1 MTSQSKPT
9 ILDDVRNHSRDTI
22 MADEKE
28 FKLTPKAKQLLE
40 ALRKADDWT
49 NRTALATAIEKKSLN
64 KWDVILLDKMD
75 TAGLIEIRKIDHH
88 GPIGYEWQ
96 YRFAQDNE

>member
-1 MTSQSKPT
+1 MTSQAKES
-9 ILDDVRNHSRDTI
+9 ILNDVRNHSRDTI
-22 MADEKE
+22 MAEQKE
-28 FKLTPKAKQLLE
+28 FKLTPKAKQLLG
-40 ALRKADDWT
+40 ALCAANEWI
-49 NRTALATAIEKKSLN
+49 NRATLAASIEKKSLN

-96 YRFAQDNE
+96 YRFVEETE

>member
-9 ILDDVRNHSRDTI
+9 ILDDVRNHLRDTI
-22 MADEKE
+22 MAEEKE
-28 FKLTPKAKQLLE
+28 FKLTPKAELLLE
-40 ALRKADDWT
+40 ALREAGDWI
-49 NRTALATAIEKKSLN
+49 NRTALAASIDKKSLN

-96 YRFAQDNE
+96 YRYANTID